1 MIQITALK
9 KSYPNQ
15 SKAALGGVSLTVN
28 TGETI
33 AIMGQSGCGKTTL
46 LNIIAGLDT
55 FDSGEVSIL
64 NHQWESLSEDQ
75 KTEIRKSEMGFI
87 FQFFNLLP
95 TLTIEENILLPLALI
110 NTPKA
115 EQKIK
120 LATIAEQVGITE
132 KLQAYP
138 SQLSGGQMQ
147 RAAIARALI
156 HQPKL
161 ILADEPTGNL
171 DTETSEEILNL
182 LEELCKA
189 NNHTLLMVTHN
200 IEATRIAKRLI
211 QMKDGHII
219 RDQVTG

>member
-1 MIQITALK
+1 
-9 KSYPNQ
+9 
-15 SKAALGGVSLTVN
+15 
-28 TGETI
+28 
-33 AIMGQSGCGKTTL
+33 
-46 LNIIAGLDT
+46 
-55 FDSGEVSIL
+55 
-64 NHQWESLSEDQ
+64 
-75 KTEIRKSEMGFI
+75 MGFI
-87 FQFFNLLP
+87 FHFFNLLP

-120 LATIAEQVGITE
+120 LATIVEQVGITE
-132 KLQAYP
+132 KLIAYP

-182 LEELCKA
+182 LESVCKE

-219 RDQVTG
+219 SDQATG